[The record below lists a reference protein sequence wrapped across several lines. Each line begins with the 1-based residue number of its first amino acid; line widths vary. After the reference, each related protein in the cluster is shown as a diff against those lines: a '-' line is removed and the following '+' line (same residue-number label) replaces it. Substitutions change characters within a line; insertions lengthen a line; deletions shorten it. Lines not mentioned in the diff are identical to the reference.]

1 MARESPGSS
10 VMVMGRVAESS
21 PTPPS
26 RAEYRCG
33 STTRMVL
40 WAAPGPVF
48 VVPLEL
54 SVAGSLAFRTQTRG
68 LDAPLPMK
76 TEDANRPALLSP
88 VGFHPS
94 GGDAA

>member
-10 VMVMGRVAESS
+10 VIVIGRVGESL
-21 PTPPS
+21 PTPPP

-48 VVPLEL
+48 VVPLEPA
-54 SVAGSLAFRTQTRG
+54 VARSRPFGTQARG
-68 LDAPLPMK
+68 MNIHLPMP
-76 TEDANRPALLSP
+76 TEDASRLSLP
-88 VGFHPS
+88 SPTSWRPS